1 MQIACRDKNR
11 IAIQG
16 DTLGGAAMGVCNI
29 LCLTGYGVQAGNRP
43 QTQPVF
49 DLDCMSLLS
58 TARTLRDEHRFL
70 SGRKLSYGPRVFLAA
85 ASNPFAPPLE
95 WRAEPLANKVAAE
108 AQFIQTQYCHD
119 VPLLQTF
126 MRRVKDLGL
135 IGKVFILVGVGPLR
149 SAKTAEWMRR
159 NVPRLHIPDAVV
171 QRLADAEDPA
181 REGRRRR
188 PRPHAVE
195 SD

>member
-1 MQIACRDKNR
+1 M
-11 IAIQG
+11 
-16 DTLGGAAMGVCNI
+16 
-29 LCLTGYGVQAGNRP
+29 
-43 QTQPVF
+43 
-49 DLDCMSLLS
+49 
-58 TARTLRDEHRFL
+58 
-70 SGRKLSYGPRVFLAA
+70 
-85 ASNPFAPPLE
+85 
-95 WRAEPLANKVAAE
+95 
-108 AQFIQTQYCHD
+108 
-119 VPLLQTF
+119 PLLQTF

-171 QRLADAEDPA
+171 QRLAGSEDPA